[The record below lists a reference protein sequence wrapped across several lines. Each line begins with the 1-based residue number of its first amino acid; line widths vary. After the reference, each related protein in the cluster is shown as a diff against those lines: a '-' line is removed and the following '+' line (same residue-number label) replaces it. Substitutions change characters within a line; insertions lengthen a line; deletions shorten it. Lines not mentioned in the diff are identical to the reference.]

1 MREAARPMQAQPME
15 SVIDNKAEA
24 EFELV
29 VSGKRAVAA
38 YQMEG
43 DTIVF
48 THTIVPKA
56 LEGRGVGSKLIR
68 AALDSARDRGLKVIP
83 QCPFVAAFIEKHPE
97 YRALLR

>member
-1 MREAARPMQAQPME
+1 MRDMDT
-15 SVIDNKAEA
+15 VIDNKAEA
-24 EFELV
+24 EFVLTV
-29 VSGKRAVAA
+29 GGKRAVAA

-83 QCPFVAAFIEKHPE
+83 QCPFVAAYIEKHPE
-97 YRALLR
+97 YRELLG

>member
-1 MREAARPMQAQPME
+1 MQAQPME

-24 EFELV
+24 EFELLF
-29 VSGKRAVAA
+29 GRHRAVAA
-38 YQMEG
+38 YQMEEG
-43 DTIVF
+43 TIVF